1 MAQKKWTVL
10 DTCRF
15 ADAVIANEGR
25 DLTADQ
31 LKALIALCDEVDR
44 SPDSA
49 EPMVWRIQTV
59 LGYPV
64 KAADTSKLDR
74 AVAQLFL
81 EHDPRLKR
89 QAKL

>member
-1 MAQKKWTVL
+1 L

-31 LKALIALCDEVDR
+31 LDALSDEVNC
-44 SPDSA
+44 SHGSA
-49 EPMVWRIQTV
+49 ETMVWRMQTV

-64 KAADTSKLDR
+64 TAGDTSKLDR

-81 EHDPRLKR
+81 DHDPRLKR
-89 QAKL
+89 QA

>member
-1 MAQKKWTVL
+1 MVQKRWTVL

-31 LKALIALCDEVDR
+31 LDALSDEVNCSR
-44 SPDSA
+44 GSA
-49 EPMVWRIQTV
+49 ETMVWRMQTV

>member
-1 MAQKKWTVL
+1 MARKKWTVL

-31 LKALIALCDEVDR
+31 LDALSDEVNCSR
-44 SPDSA
+44 GSA
-49 EPMVWRIQTV
+49 ETMVWRMQTV

-64 KAADTSKLDR
+64 TAGDTSVLDR
-74 AVAQLFL
+74 GVAQLFL
-81 EHDPRLKR
+81 DHDPRLRR
-89 QAKL
+89 QAKV

>member
-1 MAQKKWTVL
+1 MARKTWNVL

-15 ADAVIANEGR
+15 ADAVIANDGR

-31 LKALIALCDEVDR
+31 LDAVSREVNCSR
-44 SPDSA
+44 GSA
-49 EPMVWRIQTV
+49 ETMVWRMQTV

-64 KAADTSKLDR
+64 TAADTSVLDR

-81 EHDPRLKR
+81 DHDHRLR
-89 QAKL
+89 

>member
-1 MAQKKWTVL
+1 MAQKKWTVW

-25 DLTADQ
+25 DLPADQ
-31 LKALIALCDEVDR
+31 LKPLSDEV
-44 SPDSA
+44 SCSSGSA
-49 EPMVWRIQTV
+49 ETMVWRMQTA

-64 KAADTSKLDR
+64 KAADTTKLDR

>member
-1 MAQKKWTVL
+1 M

-31 LKALIALCDEVDR
+31 LDALSDEVNCSR
-44 SPDSA
+44 GSA
-49 EPMVWRIQTV
+49 ETMVWRMQTV

-64 KAADTSKLDR
+64 TAGDTSKLDR
-74 AVAQLFL
+74 AVAQVFL
-81 EHDPRLKR
+81 DHDPRLKR
-89 QAKL
+89 QA